1 MVEICPVNN
10 TEKLLLATDGS
21 PFSEGAIREAI
32 RLAKKC
38 SSRLSAISVIET
50 NPEYETIAPQLL
62 EKAEKT
68 AREHLESVKAQA
80 KKEGVD
86 CSTSILEGEDSYN
99 YISDE
104 AAKNKISLI
113 IMGRRGKTGLM
124 RLVMGSTTARV
135 IGHAPCNVLVV
146 PRAAQ
151 VEFKNI
157 LVAIDGSRYATM
169 AASEAIGIAKKNNG
183 KLIVLAVVPSESMQ
197 PMDIVHSQMPRDVI
211 AEKELKE
218 AEKNAKAVKEAA
230 RKEGVA
236 VEAFIM
242 GGKPSDAIVQTAKE
256 KNADIIMLGSHGKT
270 GIDKLLMGSVA
281 ERVIVL
287 ASCAVLVVKGKQ
299 APRTK

>member
-1 MVEICPVNN
+1 MDEICPVVN

-32 RLAKKC
+32 RLAKRC
-38 SSRLSAISVIET
+38 SSKLSVLSVIET

-62 EKAEKT
+62 ERAEKS
-68 AREHLESVKAQA
+68 AQEHLSSVKERA

-86 CSTSILEGEDSYN
+86 CTTSILEGENSFN
-99 YISDE
+99 YISNE
-104 AAKNKISLI
+104 AAKNRISMI
-113 IMGRRGKTGLM
+113 IMGRRGKTGLK

-135 IGHAPCNVLVV
+135 IGHAPCNVLVI
-146 PRAAQ
+146 PRAAR
-151 VEFKNI
+151 VDFNNI
-157 LVAIDGSRYATM
+157 LVATDGSRYATA
-169 AASEAIGIAKKNNG
+169 AASEAIGIAKKNNSS
-183 KLIVLAVVPSESMQ
+183 LIILAVVPSESMQ
-197 PMDIVHSQMPRDVI
+197 PMDIVHSQMSRDVI
-211 AEKELKE
+211 AKAEMTE

-230 RKEGVA
+230 QKEGVT

-256 KNADIIMLGSHGKT
+256 KNVDVIMLGSHGKT

-287 ASCAVLVVKGKQ
+287 APCAVLVVKGK
-299 APRTK
+299 

>member
-1 MVEICPVNN
+1 MAEICPATD
-10 TEKLLLATDGS
+10 TERLLLATDGS
-21 PFSEGAIREAI
+21 QFSEGAIREAI
-32 RLAKKC
+32 RLAKRC
-38 SSRLSAISVIET
+38 SSKLSVISVIET

-62 EKAEKT
+62 ERAEKS
-68 AREHLESVKAQA
+68 AQEHLGSVKEQA

-86 CSTSILEGEDSYN
+86 CTTTILEGEDSFN

-104 AAKNKISLI
+104 AAKNKVSMI
-113 IMGRRGKTGLM
+113 IMGRRGKTGLK

-135 IGHAPCNVLVV
+135 IGLAPCNVLVV
-146 PRAAQ
+146 PSAAR
-151 VEFKNI
+151 VEFRNI
-157 LVAIDGSRYATM
+157 LVATDGSRYAAA

-183 KLIVLAVVPSESMQ
+183 KLIVLTVVPSESMQ
-197 PMDIVHSQMPRDVI
+197 PMDIVHSQMSRAVI
-211 AEKELKE
+211 AEAEMIE

-230 RKEGVA
+230 QKAGVA

-256 KNADIIMLGSHGKT
+256 KNVDVIMLGSHGKT

-287 ASCAVLVVKGKQ
+287 SSCAVLVVKGK
-299 APRTK
+299 